1 MGQEIQFGYWSGQF
15 SSGCRSS
22 GSSVCYK
29 IGQSRICLMSN
40 TGDNRNPRFKNGSH
54 HCFFIKGPEIF
65 NRTTPTT
72 NNQDIQII
80 PLVSSLNIS
89 NHLTRCAFTLN
100 LGRVEHNL
108 NTREASAHRC
118 DNIANHGPT
127 LTGDDPDL
135 SWKLWQSLLPPV
147 LKEPFFGQLFLEL
160 LKLDG
165 QGPYP
170 IWLSLFNDNGITPTW
185 LIELNATD
193 DVDLHA
199 FF

>member
-1 MGQEIQFGYWSGQF
+1 
-15 SSGCRSS
+15 
-22 GSSVCYK
+22 
-29 IGQSRICLMSN
+29 MSN
-40 TGDNRNPRFKNGSH
+40 TGDNRNPRFKDGSH
-54 HCFFIKGPEIF
+54 HRFFIKGPEVF

-72 NNQDIQII
+72 DNQDIQII
-80 PLVSSLNIS
+80 PLVSPLNIS
-89 NHLTRCAFTLN
+89 NHLTRCAFPLN

-108 NTREASAHRC
+108 YTREASAHRC
-118 DNIANHGPT
+118 DNIADHGPT

-135 SWKLWQSLLPPV
+135 SWKLWQSLLPPI

-185 LIELNATD
+185 FIKLNATD
-193 DVDLHA
+193 DIDLHA